1 MKTKDKGLIKAFFA
15 EKNILNYLSMFVMG
29 LGCFRFKRFI
39 KGLIFMIIEF
49 LYILFMRTFVPKYLS
64 HILTLGENTQ
74 TKVWDE
80 ALQIYKRAPGDNSM
94 LILLFSVLTV
104 AATIIFIYVWI
115 INLKTI
121 GKMCLQKKNGEHIP
135 TFREDLKSLLD
146 ERFHNTLLAAPLT
159 TLLFFTVLPIAF
171 MILIAF
177 TNFDSDHQPPGAL
190 FTWTGLTN
198 VTDIFLGNA
207 VKTHTFFGILG
218 WTLIWAVL
226 ATFTNYIFG
235 MLLAM
240 LINNKLVKW
249 KKFWRTAFIAAIAVP
264 QFVSLLL
271 ISRALEPGGAVNVL
285 LMNLHLIDQPL
296 PFLTDPTLARICV
309 VVINMWVGIPYTMM
323 TFSGVLMNIPE
334 DLYESAEI
342 DGAGAFRKFT
352 SITLPYMVFVTAP
365 ATITTFVSNINNF
378 NVIYLLTGGGPFSL
392 EYYQAGK
399 TDLLVTW
406 LYKLTVNQHDYA
418 LASTIGVFIFII
430 VSSVSLTVY
439 NKTSAVQKEDM
450 FQ

>member
-1 MKTKDKGLIKAFFA
+1 MKKEKGFLKAFFK
-15 EKNILNYLSMFVMG
+15 EKSILHYLSLVVMG
-29 LGCFRFKRFI
+29 IGCFRYKRI
-39 KGLIFMIIEF
+39 ARGLIFMIIEA
-49 LYILFMRTFVPKYLS
+49 LYILFMCAFTPKYLS
-64 HILTLGENTQ
+64 HFFTLGENTQ
-74 TKVWDE
+74 LKVWDE
-80 ALQIYKRAPGDNSM
+80 ALQIYKRTPGDNSM
-94 LILLFSVLTV
+94 LILLFSVLAIAVTV
-104 AATIIFIYVWI
+104 IFVVTYILS
-115 INLKTI
+115 LKTI
-121 GKMCLQKKNGEHIP
+121 GKMALQKSKNEHIP
-135 TFREDLKSLLD
+135 TFEEDLKALLN
-146 ERFHNTLLAAPLT
+146 ERFHDTLLAAPLI
-159 TLLFFTVLPIAF
+159 TLLLFTVLPIAF

-190 FTWTGLTN
+190 FTWVGMTN

-207 VKTHTFFGILG
+207 TKTHTFFGILG
-218 WTLIWAVL
+218 WTIVWAIL
-226 ATFTNYIFG
+226 ATFTNYVLG

-240 LINNKLVKW
+240 LINHKLVKF
-249 KKFWRTAFIAAIAVP
+249 KKLWRTIFIIAIAVP

-271 ISRALEPGGAVNVL
+271 ISRALEPGGALNVF
-285 LMNLHLIDQPL
+285 LMNIGLIEQPI
-296 PFLTDPTLARICV
+296 PFLTQPLLARISV
-309 VVINMWVGIPYTMM
+309 IVINMWVGIPYTMM

-342 DGAGAFRKFT
+342 DGAGAFKKFT
-352 SITLPYMVFVTAP
+352 AITLPYMVFVTAP

-430 VSSVSLTVY
+430 VASVSLSVY
-439 NKTSAVQKEDM
+439 NRTDAVKKEDM